1 MASRAKGDDAGRSGK
16 LPPVGVESGLSE
28 RESLKGCEDNLA
40 DPVSEED
47 AKPKPRGQTSAG
59 GGFKWG

>member
-1 MASRAKGDDAGRSGK
+1 MANRKGDDAGRSSSQPGA
-16 LPPVGVESGLSE
+16 GVESGLSE
-28 RESLKGCEDNLA
+28 KDKITSKDYDLA
-40 DPVSEED
+40 DPVSEET

>member
-1 MASRAKGDDAGRSGK
+1 MAKGAKGDDAGKSAK
-16 LPPVGVESGLSE
+16 QPAVGVESGLSE
-28 RESLKGCEDNLA
+28 RSSLKGCEGNLA
-40 DPVSEED
+40 STVSEED